1 MSLLSLLA
9 AAVIAKRPDPRDAE
23 IVALKA
29 DVDDLK
35 RERDEW
41 REVAV
46 RYRSMVHNDIAWV
59 QVQTAQL
66 AQQTAAHQYN
76 QTLSAQNLAMPW
88 EFCNCV
94 PARHDLLTRG

>member
-9 AAVIAKRPDPRDAE
+9 AAVIAKPRDAE

-29 DVDDLK
+29 DVDNLK

-76 QTLSAQNLAMPW
+76 QALSAQNFW

-94 PARHDLLTRG
+94 PARHDLLTRE